1 MMLIFSGGGKRVY
14 NTPPLYSSRR
24 RALNLLDFSRT
35 RRAIRILITPESG
48 GAYLFKEGGRVVVIV
63 DVIAARIR

>member
-1 MMLIFSGGGKRVY
+1 MMLIFSGGKRVY
-14 NTPPLYSSRR
+14 NTPPLYSRR

-48 GAYLFKEGGRVVVIV
+48 GAYLFKEGGRVVVVIV